1 MAEPRYVLTEN
12 PSFQSGRNGDPQTTA
27 VLPLRARAAA
37 TRAGRIAFAGEKRS
51 GNQPHF
57 TVGPSYADRARA
69 HRWGRGRPG
78 RRRPA
83 RRADGIAPERRVAR
97 DVARRAARDPRV
109 ASRASQAPR
118 RRGAG
123 DVCQFLNSPARVAE
137 CLQVECRGPRTS
149 RLSEFLCAA
158 GRSDL
163 CSCARRR
170 GGDGR
175 AAGDCP
181 ERGCWGWPMRSGTCV
196 CAVPKSSPTWRRWD
210 AVARRGGFLP
220 RRARTRPHRPRGQR
234 DREP

>member
-170 GGDGR
+170 GERWTSILGARPRVQPRGSQTARDG
-175 AAGDCP
+175 AARRP
-181 ERGCWGWPMRSGTCV
+181 LRGRRWPRTSVVANECRRT
-196 CAVPKSSPTWRRWD
+196 CAVT
-210 AVARRGGFLP
+210 
-220 RRARTRPHRPRGQR
+220 
-234 DREP
+234 